1 MWYYVASTPLALV
14 NALDVLINVLAVKTL
29 RLSLHEVSL
38 LNAMWILVLLL
49 LSKSAE
55 KYFYHGLSK
64 KSILVANSALTAST
78 LVLYLSI
85 LYSQRG
91 LLYVS
96 YAFHAVAFLHYRV
109 GVQIGILENYFS
121 HEWGFINKKVLTTT
135 LLVDGL
141 VLSLLATWRL
151 DVSKPGELTLILL
164 QCLAAGLLAQLVTPQ
179 PIVRFTR
186 IVEKLERN
194 AELGLG
200 LTDSLVLLA
209 SLGSSSNTT
218 WIKMYLSRRRA
229 VSTLTLL
236 LTSLVVFKISSEYLW
251 TPLPYILINTHG
263 LSADSVLAL
272 YGAGKIIASVIL
284 HVLPQWISSELAVS
298 LAILLRSTCTLTL
311 LLLTPTSIIV
321 ATLLALIYSLGVV
334 VDVAVY
340 SAYLK
345 ITLGEKITLFP
356 AISELAGFIGAVSS
370 SSALSTLGLNLYS
383 FIIVLLNF
391 TSLLLVLKALK

>member
-1 MWYYVASTPLALV
+1 
-14 NALDVLINVLAVKTL
+14 
-29 RLSLHEVSL
+29 
-38 LNAMWILVLLL
+38 MWILVLLL

-109 GVQIGILENYFS
+109 GLQIGILENYFS

-284 HVLPQWISSELAVS
+284 HVLPQWISSELSVS

-311 LLLTPTSIIV
+311 LLLTPTSVIV

-334 VDVAVY
+334 VDVTVY